1 MKLKKIALALS
12 GMLLASNVNA
22 EITLNGFASI
32 VAGTTTSSDE
42 TLYGFDDN
50 IDFSQGS
57 LFALQAS
64 SDLGEGL
71 SITTQILSRGADD
84 WDPKFEWAYVAYEAN
99 DNLKLLAGRQR
110 VPFFMF
116 SDFLDVS
123 YAYAWIAPPGG
134 VYNLVFDTFDGLAA
148 IYSTSVGEFDTNL
161 HVIYGSNSNGITI
174 GESDYEADFND
185 LTGAALTVTRDWLT
199 LRAAYLQADSNI
211 FIDSYNPLIEGWK
224 GTPFP
229 SVADGIEIS
238 DDKSTFVEVGFQ
250 LDFDKIIVVGEYT
263 ELTNEGTIIGDQD
276 SYYIMGGY
284 RFDNMLV
291 HVTYGGDDDSADRIT
306 TGVPVGLSPGLDG
319 LIGATNALSDS
330 QSEEVNYVTLGL
342 RWDFHD
348 SAALKFEYTDYS
360 DDLNGN
366 KDAGLFRT
374 ALVTVF

>member
-1 MKLKKIALALS
+1 MKHKKIALALT
-12 GMLLASNVNA
+12 GMLLTSSVNA

-42 TLYGFDDN
+42 VLYGFDDN

-64 SDLGEGL
+64 SDLGEGF

-84 WDPKFEWAYVAYEAN
+84 WDPKFEWAYVAYEAS
-99 DNLKLLAGRQR
+99 DNLKILAGRQR

-123 YAYAWIAPPGG
+123 YAYAWIAPPTG
-134 VYNLVFDTFDGLAA
+134 VYNLAFDTFDGLAA
-148 IYSTSVGEFDTNL
+148 IYSTSLGEFDTNL
-161 HVIYGSNSNGITI
+161 HLVYGGNNSDLSI
-174 GESDYEADFND
+174 GGEDYDADFNN
-185 LTGAALTVTRDWLT
+185 LMGAALTVTRDWLT
-199 LRAAYLQADSNI
+199 LRAAYLQAESNI
-211 FIDSYNPLIEGWK
+211 AIGSYDPLLEGWRS
-224 GTPFP
+224 TPFP
-229 SVADGIEIS
+229 GVADEIEIS
-238 DDKSTFVEVGFQ
+238 EDTSSFVELGFQ
-250 LDFDKIIVVGEYT
+250 LDFDKFIVIGEFT
-263 ELTNEGTIIGDQD
+263 QLTNDGAVIGDQD

-284 RFDNMLV
+284 RFDNMMV
-291 HVTYGGDDDSADRIT
+291 HVTYGGDDDSADRVT
-306 TGVPVGLSPGLDG
+306 GGVPVGVSPTLDF
-319 LIGATNALSDS
+319 LINSTNALSDS
-330 QSEEVNYVTLGL
+330 ASEEVNYVTLGL

-366 KDAGLFRT
+366 NDAGLFRT